1 MIVFLVVIVNVIQYT
16 KRSSMKHN
24 ITVWQIKPCPF
35 IRSVADDQESVFQLV
50 ISLVGISDLSFILCF
65 DTVG

>member
-1 MIVFLVVIVNVIQYT
+1 MIVFLVVIVNVIT